1 MLEGCVPW
9 PDEFA
14 KRYRDLGLWQD
25 ITLFEMLEESAARW
39 PNRIA
44 LTAGVESI
52 TYAQLV
58 ERSSRLAGGLHRLG
72 LKPLDRVVFQ
82 IHNSAAF
89 VVAFF
94 ALMRIGVIPVMAL
107 PPHRQNEIRH
117 FLSYSG
123 AVGYLIPDQVRG
135 FDYRAMADEM
145 AAEIPTLRHIL
156 VAGEAKARQSS
167 LDDLMESNDT
177 APAFRPDPSEVALML
192 LSGGTT
198 ALPKLIP
205 RTHNDYVLNAR
216 LAGEAC
222 QFGADTVYMAVLP
235 LAHNYSLACPGM
247 LAVFAHGGRV
257 VVAPGHDPDTIF
269 GLVEKERVT
278 IIPAAVPLIAGWVNS
293 DIPKKYD
300 LSSLKLVQNGGAR
313 LSTELRVKLRA
324 HLGCLTQED
333 YGTAEGLINLT
344 RLDDP
349 EDVQLTSSGQPI
361 CDHDEIKVLDANGNE
376 VPDGEPGELAVRGPY
391 TIRGYYNN
399 PAANAKSFTP
409 DGFYKMGD
417 VVRKQGRA
425 IYAEGRKG
433 DLINRGGEKI
443 SVDEVENLVLKHP
456 SVRAV
461 ALVAMSDPI
470 YGEKACAFV
479 TLKDRAD
486 LSFKDL
492 SQFLLA
498 QGIAKFKLPERLEIL
513 DEFPISP
520 AGKILR
526 RTLRDMIEAKLAEEK
541 GNQK

>member
-9 PDEFA
+9 PEEFA
-14 KRYRDLGLWQD
+14 KRYRELGLWQD
-25 ITLFEMLEESAARW
+25 ITLFEMMEQKAREA
-39 PNRIA
+39 PDRVALIA
-44 LTAGVESI
+44 DGERLSYGE
-52 TYAQLV
+52 LV
-58 ERSSRLAGGLHRLG
+58 ERAKCLSAGLSELG

-89 VVAFF
+89 VVSFL
-94 ALMRIGVIPVMAL
+94 ALLRIGVIPVMAL

-117 FLSYSG
+117 FLKFSG
-123 AVGYLIPDQVRG
+123 AVGYFIPDQVRG
-135 FDYRAMADEM
+135 FDYRAMAGEM
-145 AAEIPTLRHIL
+145 CAEIPTLKHVV
-156 VAGEAKARQSS
+156 VAGQAGPNQIALDSLMASKAPDPSY
-167 LDDLMESNDT
+167 
-177 APAFRPDPSEVALML
+177 RPDPSEVALML

-216 LAGEAC
+216 LAGEVC
-222 QFGADTVYMAVLP
+222 QFNTDTVYLAVLP

-247 LAVFAHGGRV
+247 LATFAHGGRV
-257 VVAPGHDPDTIF
+257 VVSPGHDPETIF
-269 GLVEKERVT
+269 SVVEKEKVS
-278 IIPAAVPLIAGWVNS
+278 IIPAAVPLIASWVNS

-300 LSSLKLVQNGGAR
+300 LSSLKVVQNGGAR

-324 HLGCLTQED
+324 HLGCWTQED

-344 RLDDP
+344 RMTDP
-349 EDVQLTSSGQPI
+349 EDVQLSSSGQPI
-361 CDHDEIKVLDANGNE
+361 CDHDEIKVLDVNGNE

-399 PAANAKSFTP
+399 PAANEKAFTP

-417 VVRKQGRA
+417 VVRKLGRV
-425 IYAEGRKG
+425 IWAEGRKG

-443 SVDEVENLVLKHP
+443 SVDEVENLILKHNA
-456 SVRAV
+456 VKAV

-479 TLKDRAD
+479 TLKDSQS
-486 LSFKDL
+486 LSFKEL
-492 SQFLLA
+492 QTFLLA
-498 QGIAKFKLPERLEIL
+498 QGIAKFKLPERLEVL

-541 GNQK
+541 GNV